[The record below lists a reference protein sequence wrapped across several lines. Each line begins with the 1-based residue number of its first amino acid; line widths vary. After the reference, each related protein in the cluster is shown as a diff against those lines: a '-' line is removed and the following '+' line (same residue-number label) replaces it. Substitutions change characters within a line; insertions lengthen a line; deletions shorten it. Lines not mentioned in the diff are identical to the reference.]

1 MIRSVQLHPVTAL
14 TAYVCGLGFGIAT
27 IISLVP
33 AVVKLV
39 RMFVQDM

>member
-1 MIRSVQLHPVTAL
+1 MMRTVQLHPVTAL
-14 TAYVCGLGFGIAT
+14 TAHVCGLGFGIVT
-27 IISLVP
+27 IVSLVP

>member
-1 MIRSVQLHPVTAL
+1 MMRSVQIHPVTAL
-14 TAYVCGLGFGIAT
+14 TAYLFGLGFGIAT

-33 AVVKLV
+33 AVTKLV